1 MKVIRIF
8 ALLGVAFILATIAI
22 WGREQSAAQDTGFSK
37 LTLTMTT
44 SKAKYV
50 ELEPIPIVLTLRN
63 ETNEPVVGHTVLEFT
78 SGYVQLYVARE
89 HGPQQVKL
97 SLGKKLIRPQPREL
111 KPGDTAEVMDTLNLK
126 LDEVFPKPGTYQL
139 QARLLSSDGKE
150 TISSKPVEVEI
161 AQPEGMDAQA
171 LEYIRANGEPGY
183 FFTGSGVMWKPEKL
197 QRLENFV
204 AIFGESAY
212 GNDATLLL
220 GQVHTA
226 KREYDKARKLF
237 EKLSKKPD
245 VAIAKKASEYLK
257 RIEREEKEKKDR
269 P

>member
-8 ALLGVAFILATIAI
+8 AVLGVAFILATIVI
-22 WGREQSAAQDTGFSK
+22 WRQGESAAQDTGFTK

-50 ELEPIPIVLTLRN
+50 ELEPIPIVLTLKN
-63 ETNEPVVGHTVLEFT
+63 ETSEPLMGHTVLEFT

-89 HGPQQVKL
+89 HGPQQIKL
-97 SLGKKLIRPQPREL
+97 SLGKKLTKPQPREL
-111 KPGDTAEVMDTLNLK
+111 KPGEIAEVMDTLNLK

-150 TISSKPVEVEI
+150 TISSKSVELEI

-171 LEYIRANGEPGY
+171 LEYIRADEPGY

-204 AIFGESAY
+204 AMFGETAY
-212 GNDATLLL
+212 GNDAALLL

-237 EKLSKKPD
+237 EKLSKKSD

-257 RIEREEKEKKDR
+257 RIDREEKKDH